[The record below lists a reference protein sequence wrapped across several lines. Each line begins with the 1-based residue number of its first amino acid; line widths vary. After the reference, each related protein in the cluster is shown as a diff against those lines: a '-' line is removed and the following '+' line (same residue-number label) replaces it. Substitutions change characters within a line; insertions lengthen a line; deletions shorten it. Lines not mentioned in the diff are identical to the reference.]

1 MNFDALLQE
10 TETALR
16 AGQRELARANLLK
29 IKGKAL
35 PRSKARQF
43 ATLARRAGM
52 LDVALQIMR
61 PIVRPKTNLDVAA
74 SAEEIATYGLILL
87 GFGAIQECRAILN
100 LSDQNNPDILMAQ
113 AFSSI
118 KIWDYAK
125 AIVFLEKYISSD
137 SLKGSSSD
145 SPSDY
150 LKTVAMVNLAAS
162 QIAIGNPANL
172 ERGRHLVKELLEKT
186 AKEGWALL
194 ESNARELALQ
204 VAIQDRDWASC
215 DSFFMKADE
224 VANGQ
229 PADSQLF
236 TQKWRAIS
244 EVLREKESVEG
255 LAKLRKVRHHALEQ
269 GHWETVR
276 DCDFHEAIA
285 TRNSNLALH
294 VYFGTPFPTYRKR
307 LRDATADWLVIPD
320 SYLHH
325 PLPQATAET
334 RIFQMN
340 SGEERNN
347 KNVTLPV
354 GKSLHTALQILVS
367 DFYRPFLIGS
377 LFSEVFRDEYFNPV
391 SSPRRVAFLV
401 HRLRNWFDENN
412 VPLDIVSNRD
422 GYRLLATAPYTLELS
437 SQGSS
442 GATSNQSQYERLQG
456 FLKRNNVAEFTA
468 REIAVALDTS
478 ERSARYFLKWA
489 VESNLVTRTGSGRQI
504 RYKL

>member
-1 MNFDALLQE
+1 MNFDVLLQE

-16 AGQRELARANLLK
+16 AGQRDLARTNLLK
-29 IKGKAL
+29 VKGKAL

-61 PIVRPKTNLDVAA
+61 PIVRPKTKLDIGA

-87 GFGAIQECRAILN
+87 GFGAIQECSAILN
-100 LSDQNNPDILMAQ
+100 SADQTNPEILMAQ

-118 KIWDYAK
+118 KTWDYGK
-125 AIVFLEKYISSD
+125 AILYLEKYIAAG
-137 SLKGSSSD
+137 SLNSSSKD
-145 SPSDY
+145 TAKDY

-162 QIAIGNPANL
+162 HIAIGNPEHL
-172 ERGRHLVKELLEKT
+172 ERGRSLVNELLKKT

-194 ESNARELALQ
+194 ESNARELSLQ
-204 VAIQDRDWASC
+204 MAIQDRDWASC
-215 DSFFMKADE
+215 DSFFKKADE
-224 VANGQ
+224 GANGQ
-229 PADSQLF
+229 PADLQLF

-244 EVLREKESVEG
+244 EVLRDTESAEG
-255 LAKLRKVRHHALEQ
+255 LAKLRKVRHYALEQ

-320 SYLHH
+320 LYLHH
-325 PLPQATAET
+325 PLPHAIEAS
-334 RIFQMN
+334 RVFQMN
-340 SGEERNN
+340 SGAELGN
-347 KNVTLPV
+347 KNVALPV

-377 LFSEVFRDEYFNPV
+377 LFSEVFKEEYFNPV

-401 HRLRNWFDENN
+401 HRLRNWFEENS

-422 GYRLLATAPYTLELS
+422 GYRLLATAPYTLELAS
-437 SQGSS
+437 HVASGS
-442 GATSNQSQYERLQG
+442 TSNQSQFERLQAY
-456 FLKRNNVAEFTA
+456 LKANNAEDFTA
-468 REIAVALDTS
+468 REIAAALETS

-489 VESNLVTRTGSGRQI
+489 VENSLLTRTGSGRQI
-504 RYKL
+504 RYRL